1 VKDPLRIIITGASG
15 YLGHPLCKRL
25 SGERIVPLYNN
36 SKMEGGQRFDAL
48 TMRLEDVIVSGDRI
62 SHGLIYHADSSP
74 NACSEDFEKSN
85 ALNIDSCISIV
96 DSFLK
101 LGIKPVFASSEA
113 VFGQDKAD
121 PYVEADRPEPI
132 FAYGRQKLAVE
143 DYIQANCEDYLIVR
157 IARVIGSDEKDP
169 TGFEYWLNEMERN
182 GVIRCASDQIMS
194 PVCRDDATEG
204 VARLIELDK
213 SGIYHLPGARPIK
226 RIDLLQLLLDEARGV
241 RDVDVEVEQCSLHD
255 FPVIERRPLNSTMG
269 ASKIIGET
277 GIQLTTYEEIC
288 RRIATGILS
297 PKIAN
302 LRNKG

>member
-1 VKDPLRIIITGASG
+1 MKDPLRIIITGASG
-15 YLGHPLCKRL
+15 YLGRPMCDRL
-25 SGERIVPLYNN
+25 GGERIIPLYNN
-36 SKMEGGQRFDAL
+36 SKMAGGQRFDAL
-48 TMRLEDVIVSGDRI
+48 TMRLEDVIVSGDGI

-85 ALNIDSCISIV
+85 ALNIDSCISVV

-113 VFGQDKAD
+113 VFGQDTAG

-143 DYIQANCEDYLIVR
+143 DYIQANCEDYLIIR
-157 IARVIGSDEKDP
+157 IARVIGSDAKDP
-169 TGFEYWLNEMERN
+169 TGFEYWLNEIERD

-226 RIDLLQLLLDEARGV
+226 RIDLLQLLLDEAR
-241 RDVDVEVEQCSLHD
+241 DVDVEVEQCSLHD
-255 FPVIERRPLNSTMG
+255 FPVIERRPLNSTMD

-277 GIQLTTYEEIC
+277 SIRLRTYEEIC
-288 RRIATGILS
+288 RRIATGLLS
-297 PKIAN
+297 PRVAVLGN
-302 LRNKG
+302 QG